1 MKQGR
6 QMSLDC
12 LSLLEEFIIGQIIVV
27 CKGAERRALPLY
39 FYKVIHRLI
48 HRLCRGAGVI
58 HRLWK
63 TDAGV
68 LNLTAYI
75 HILPR
80 KKYTLK

>member
-1 MKQGR
+1 
-6 QMSLDC
+6 LD
-12 LSLLEEFIIGQIIVV
+12 IIDV
-27 CKGAERRALPLY
+27 CVKGAEIGALPLS
-39 FYKVIHRLI
+39 FYKVIHNLI
-48 HRLCRGAGVI
+48 HRVCRGVGVI

-75 HILPR
+75 HILPH

>member
-1 MKQGR
+1 
-6 QMSLDC
+6 
-12 LSLLEEFIIGQIIVV
+12 LEEFIIGQIIVV
-27 CKGAERRALPLY
+27 CKGARSGARPCF

-48 HRLCRGAGVI
+48 HRLCRGVGVI

-68 LNLTAYI
+68 LNLTAYTY
-75 HILPR
+75 ILPR